1 MGFRHIEEKSTLA
14 GACDVSNSPWLGKSN
29 IGTQWEMG
37 YFGLSGVLHYV
48 KGGIENKLE
57 RDRFGARLQRSLG
70 AG

>member
-1 MGFRHIEEKSTLA
+1 
-14 GACDVSNSPWLGKSN
+14 
-29 IGTQWEMG
+29 MG